1 MRTSDRAAHRWL
13 NAPNTQLRRA
23 VSNFYRGDARQ
34 SDGTAM
40 PSRAGDSQ
48 YPPTP
53 PIHFLFF
60 APYFLFLRRSHYS
73 YSSEPILLSEAR
85 SAFAAVS
92 NRASITMGAIHCVL
106 SGSMSKRAAKAVVEH
121 AVFALQ
127 WSAMAVILR
136 RLRTPSVWLLLPI
149 VFMTISFL
157 SERS

>member
-53 PIHFLFF
+53 PKVLFF
-60 APYFLFLRRSHYS
+60 SPYFLFLRRSHHHYDAQ
-73 YSSEPILLSEAR
+73 PILLSGAR
-85 SAFAAVS
+85 FGFRCACKS
-92 NRASITMGAIHCVL
+92 RLDH
-106 SGSMSKRAAKAVVEH
+106 H
-121 AVFALQ
+121 
-127 WSAMAVILR
+127 R
-136 RLRTPSVWLLLPI
+136 RKCGTFIRDL
-149 VFMTISFL
+149 
-157 SERS
+157 